1 MTRDWRA
8 WLPEAPLGATVVLL
22 GSLEALVSSGRG
34 DRPQVLLAVLVGVG
48 VGVAVGLSRRAPGAA
63 LVVVWVTG
71 ALQVVAGIDVLAVEL
86 SVVAVTFGTAR
97 WGSTATLLC
106 SAVSIPLGTVIA
118 VFFIGADGLGGL
130 IGVADLPS
138 LVIGTNGLQDSW
150 WVAAGL
156 VGTAVLSAPW
166 LAGLAFRFGDR
177 ARTSLTSQLAAEQVA
192 VRAASESEQAR
203 EIARLRERQTQMTRD
218 VHDAVGHSL
227 AVILAQAESAQFLK
241 DNDSE
246 ALQHTMRNIATSARS
261 SLQDV
266 RGVLASTNELH
277 PTERAGSLEELVEG
291 VRSSREVTSTVV
303 GSARPLPPEIE
314 TVAFRVLQEMLTN
327 AIKHGRRD
335 TAVAVEQRWDD
346 ELRIEVRNLEAGIE
360 QGGDTGRIADAA
372 PGLGLTGM
380 RRRVEAVGGRLDTQR
395 HVEAAGCSFIATA
408 WLPLSAGS
416 R

>member
-8 WLPEAPLGATVVLL
+8 WLPEAALGATVVLL
-22 GSLEALVSSGRG
+22 GWLEALVSSDPG
-34 DRPQVLLAVLVGVG
+34 DLLPLLLALVVGVG

-71 ALQVVAGIDVLAVEL
+71 ALQVVAGVDVMAVEL

-106 SAVSIPLGTVIA
+106 SAASIPLGTVIA
-118 VFFIGADGLGGL
+118 VFFIGADGIGGL
-130 IGVADLPS
+130 MGVADLRS
-138 LVIGTNGLQDSW
+138 VVVGTNGLQDSW

-177 ARTSLTSQLAAEQVA
+177 ARSSRTSQLAAEQAA

-266 RGVLASTNELH
+266 RGVLASTNELRS
-277 PTERAGSLEELVEG
+277 TERAGRLEELVEG

-303 GSARPLPPEIE
+303 GSARSLPPEID

-335 TAVAVEQRWDD
+335 TVVAVEQRWDD
-346 ELRIEVRNLEAGIE
+346 ELRIEVRNIEAGHD
-360 QGGDTGRIADAA
+360 QAGDTRGVADAV

-380 RRRVEAVGGRLDTQR
+380 RRRVEAVGGRLDTHR
-395 HVEAAGCSFIATA
+395 HVEAAGCTFIATA
-408 WLPLSAGS
+408 WLPLSAGG